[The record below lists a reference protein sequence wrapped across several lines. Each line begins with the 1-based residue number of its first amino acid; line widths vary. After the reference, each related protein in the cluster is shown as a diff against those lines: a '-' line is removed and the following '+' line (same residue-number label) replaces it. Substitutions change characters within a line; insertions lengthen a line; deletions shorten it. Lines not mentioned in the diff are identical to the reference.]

1 MKQTNLYSLLLAGI
15 VISAV
20 SMMISCAEDEM
31 TSELTTKFTTE
42 RIVLNFQGN
51 NNKPFTQATRSG
63 LEASEVSRGVLTNS
77 SGDEMGY
84 TCVETPWP
92 DKTVTLTRAS
102 LTSTE
107 DINGFGVCASVYPA
121 DSSYTSAV
129 SSSYINNEYVEPGV
143 PMNYFYPTAD
153 YKMSFFA
160 YYPYRSHDLGTF
172 HISSANS
179 TGAVVYY
186 YCNGAT
192 GFNCDIMTGQ
202 VVDRLGGSTEPVD
215 ITLSHRCAAVHV
227 NITNNREDTI
237 QINDIAF
244 SHITVEGRLIENS
257 WYELWP
263 PQYNTNFSP
272 NLLVAPDTTINIT
285 GTDYVFM
292 MIPQTLTES
301 AALGLTVDGVDY
313 TTSISGEW
321 QQGKQYTYSVSVE
334 PLVLKLDR
342 SNAGDAF
349 WKRLISERWI
359 RESVHNRRGTS
370 KEPVA
375 LMHVPN
381 QTTAYE
387 LIRMFHEGQRDTIIV
402 FNNSGS
408 ILTNVSAVI
417 GTGYRVTLLDSKR
430 KTVDEVYVV
439 IKGDVN
445 CDGVVNSIDMSTIVN
460 YVRGRTTLTQY
471 QILAGDVNCDGVVN
485 LNDRAIINN
494 FINGT
499 ITEEEMWSY
508 EP

>member
-1 MKQTNLYSLLLAGI
+1 MKQTKFYFLLLAGI

-63 LEASEVSRGVLTNS
+63 LEASDVSRGVLTNS

-129 SSSYINNEYVEPGV
+129 CSSYINNEYVEPGV

-160 YYPYRSHDLGTF
+160 YYPYSESDTNAF
-172 HISSANS
+172 HIYSANS
-179 TGAVVYY
+179 TGAVAYY
-186 YCNGAT
+186 YCNDAT

-244 SHITVEGRLIENS
+244 SDITVEGRLRENS
-257 WYELWP
+257 WYEFWP
-263 PQYNTNFSP
+263 PDYYTSFSP

-285 GTDYVFM
+285 GTDDVFM
-292 MIPQTLTES
+292 MIPQTLTEY

-342 SNAGDAF
+342 SSAGDAF
-349 WKRLISERWI
+349 WKRLKSGHWI
-359 RESVHNRRGTS
+359 REDLHNRKGTS
-370 KEPVA
+370 NEPVA
-375 LMHVPN
+375 LMHVPY
-381 QTTAYE
+381 QTTVNE
-387 LIRMFHEGQRDTIIV
+387 LVNMFQEGQRYDISV
-402 FNNSGS
+402 YKGS
-408 ILTNVSAVI
+408 SMLTNASAVI
-417 GTGYRVTLLDSKR
+417 GTGYRVILRDSKR
-430 KTVDEVYVV
+430 KIVDEVYVV

-445 CDGVVNSIDMSTIVN
+445 GDGVVNSTDLTTIVN

-471 QILAGDVNCDGVVN
+471 QFLAGDVNCDGVVN
-485 LNDRAIINN
+485 MNDRTIINN